1 MKQILDGVI
10 VSNYLE
16 RALNHF
22 VFDTAEELNNRIIKK
37 RKVFGERY
45 WFQFYDGVEWLLLRP
60 EDIIGRQYKKCII
73 LPDVTDRQIEKFGI
87 KERVFTNE

>member
-10 VSNYLE
+10 ISNYLE

-22 VFDTAEELNNRIIKK
+22 VFDTAGELKNRIVKK
-37 RKVFGERY
+37 RKVFGDKY

-60 EDIIGRQYKKCII
+60 KDVIGRQYKECII
-73 LPDVTDRQIEKFGI
+73 LLDVTSKQIEEFGI
-87 KERVFTNE
+87 KERVLKDE

>member
-10 VSNYLE
+10 ISNYLE

-22 VFDTAEELNNRIIKK
+22 VFDTAGKLKNRIVKK
-37 RKVFGERY
+37 RKVFGDKY

-60 EDIIGRQYKKCII
+60 KDVIGRQYKECII
-73 LPDVTDRQIEKFGI
+73 LPDVTSKQIEEFGI
-87 KERVFTNE
+87 KERVLKDE